1 MVFVSRFWAEGMQRA
16 RGAAPARRVV
26 VIGAGIGGLVSAV
39 LLAARG
45 FEVTLLESAGAPG
58 GKMRE
63 IAIGEARIDAGPT
76 VFTMRWAFE
85 EIFAEA
91 GASFADRIDLAPLPI
106 LARHAWSGA
115 ERLDLHADLEA
126 NVAAIGDFAGK
137 REAEG
142 YREFSRRAR
151 AIYETLEGPFIRGAR
166 PNPVSLAARVGAS
179 KLPDLWRISPFATL
193 WGALGEHFR
202 DPRLRQ
208 LFGRY
213 ATYCGSSPY
222 AAPATLMLIAHV
234 EQTGVWRLKGGMH
247 GLATALANLA
257 RLCGATIHYGRRVER
272 LIVEHGRVCGCV
284 AADGERFEAEA
295 VVFNGD
301 AAALGA
307 GGLGAEAIRATGQG
321 RASPDS
327 LSALTWAIVGAAS
340 GFDLSHHNVFF
351 SDDYRAEFDEILK
364 GRRLP
369 KQPTIYICA
378 SDRGGADASGGV
390 ERLFCLVNAPAVGG
404 RGQISPREID
414 ACEHATFQRLDRLGL
429 KIVSTPATTVRTG
442 PDEFAKLFP
451 ATAGALYGRASHG
464 WRASFARPG
473 SRTRLPGLYL
483 AGGSVHPGPGAPMA
497 ALSGRLAAASVTAD
511 LTSRS
516 RFVPA
521 AMPGGMSTR

>member
-1 MVFVSRFWAEGMQRA
+1 MVFVTGFWAEGME
-16 RGAAPARRVV
+16 RGRGVAPTRRVV
-26 VIGAGIGGLVSAV
+26 VIGAGIGGVVSAL

-45 FEVTLLESAGAPG
+45 FEVTLLESAGTPG

-63 IAIGEARIDAGPT
+63 IAIDRARIDAGPT

-91 GASFADRIDLAPLPI
+91 GASLADRIDLAPLSV
-106 LARHAWSGA
+106 LARHAWTET
-115 ERLDLHADLEA
+115 ERLDLHADLER
-126 NVAAIGDFAGK
+126 NVAAIGDFAGR

-151 AIYETLEGPFIRGAR
+151 AIYETLEGPFIRGSR
-166 PNPVSLAARVGAS
+166 PNPVALAARVGAS
-179 KLPDLWRISPFATL
+179 KLPDLWRIAPFATL

-222 AAPATLMLIAHV
+222 EAPATLMLIAHV
-234 EQTGVWRLKGGMH
+234 EQTGVWRLNGGMH
-247 GLATALANLA
+247 SLARALANLA
-257 RLCGATIHYGRRVER
+257 RERGAKIFYGRHVER
-272 LIVEHGRVCGCV
+272 LLFQRGRVSGCITCE
-284 AADGERFEAEA
+284 GECFEADA

-301 AAALGA
+301 VAALAEGA
-307 GGLGAEAIRATGQG
+307 LGPEPKRAAGQT
-321 RASPDS
+321 RAPTDS
-327 LSALTWAIVGAAS
+327 LSALTWAFLAGAS

-351 SDDYRAEFDEILK
+351 SDDYRAEFNEILEDH
-364 GRRLP
+364 RLP
-369 KQPTIYICA
+369 SRPTIYICA
-378 SDRGGADASGGV
+378 SDRGGADAPSGA
-390 ERLFCLVNAPAVGG
+390 ERLFCLVNAPAVRG
-404 RGQISPREID
+404 RGKISPMEID
-414 ACEHATFQRLDRLGL
+414 ACEHATFQRLERLGL
-429 KIVSTPATTVRTG
+429 KITSNPATMVRTG
-442 PDEFAKLFP
+442 PNEFAKMFP

-497 ALSGRLAAASVTAD
+497 ALSGRLAAMSVTAD